1 MRDIENFNIEE
12 TFKENFT
19 CNNGLETSIKDLFGE
34 RRVITLNFDEK
45 KTDAVEQPK
54 SLISYSKLTYRIKNL
69 MAQKINGVKYIRT
82 CYCNR
87 TILPKSLAPVFLIP
101 TCDPEVSMI
110 VVQFTSERSKK
121 FSMTEFLTN
130 QIQSLLAQNETSQCE
145 ENQNI
150 WIPQFVYKGNYN
162 ECGELLE
169 NFADGGT
176 GDDVDSRSYLQTA
189 IIKAQLE
196 LNTPIFDDRIQITPK
211 DEDIV
216 INGDFLVGLVNSDLL
231 QLLKIPLSMI

>member
-1 MRDIENFNIEE
+1 LRDIENFNIEE

-45 KTDAVEQPK
+45 KTEAVENSK

-69 MAQKINGVKYIRT
+69 MADKINGVKYIRT

-110 VVQFTSERSKK
+110 VVQFSN
-121 FSMTEFLTN
+121 FF
-130 QIQSLLAQNETSQCE
+130 A
-145 ENQNI
+145 
-150 WIPQFVYKGNYN
+150 PQ
-162 ECGELLE
+162 
-169 NFADGGT
+169 
-176 GDDVDSRSYLQTA
+176 
-189 IIKAQLE
+189 
-196 LNTPIFDDRIQITPK
+196 PK
-211 DEDIV
+211 
-216 INGDFLVGLVNSDLL
+216 
-231 QLLKIPLSMI
+231 